1 MPGPVLMAFCTFLA
15 LYFDV
20 MPAQDDI
27 GEFRLTFWLPV
38 KTRKVAMNG
47 QIWLIATLLSAVAG
61 CESYSWS
68 VYNNPLIPDV
78 KQGQDCRVLV
88 FGLGGSV
95 DPTGREAMR
104 LGDITRVRNTEF
116 RVNTV
121 QGVGNECV
129 IAHGE

>member
-1 MPGPVLMAFCTFLA
+1 MAFCTAMFLA

-20 MPAQDDI
+20 LPAQDDI
-27 GEFRLTFWLPV
+27 TEFRLTFAFPS
-38 KTRKVAMNG
+38 KQERVAMNG
-47 QIWLIATLLSAVAG
+47 QMLLIATLLSAAAG

-68 VYNNPLIPDV
+68 VYNNPLIPDI

-88 FGLGGSV
+88 FGLGGSI
-95 DPTGREAMR
+95 DPTGRQAMR

-116 RVNTV
+116 RVNTI

>member
-1 MPGPVLMAFCTFLA
+1 MAFCTAMFLA

-20 MPAQDDI
+20 MLAQDDI
-27 GEFRLTFWLPV
+27 AEFRVTFGLPV
-38 KTRKVAMNG
+38 KIRKVAMNG

-116 RVNTV
+116 RVNTI

>member
-1 MPGPVLMAFCTFLA
+1 
-15 LYFDV
+15 
-20 MPAQDDI
+20 
-27 GEFRLTFWLPV
+27 
-38 KTRKVAMNG
+38 MNRR
-47 QIWLIATLLSAVAG
+47 ILLIAMLLTGVAG

-68 VYNNPLIPDV
+68 VYNNPSITDV

-95 DPTGREAMR
+95 DPTGIQAMR
-104 LGDITRVRNTEF
+104 LGSVTKVRSTEY
-116 RVNTV
+116 RVNTI

>member
-1 MPGPVLMAFCTFLA
+1 MAFCTFLA
-15 LYFDV
+15 LYFEV
-20 MPAQDDI
+20 MPTQDDI
-27 GEFRLTFWLPV
+27 GEFDSASL
-38 KTRKVAMNG
+38 KTRKVAMNR

>member
-1 MPGPVLMAFCTFLA
+1 LV
-15 LYFDV
+15 
-20 MPAQDDI
+20 
-27 GEFRLTFWLPV
+27 
-38 KTRKVAMNG
+38 
-47 QIWLIATLLSAVAG
+47 ATLLSAAAG

-68 VYNNPLIPDV
+68 VYNNPLIPDI

-116 RVNTV
+116 RVNRFKAWEMSVSSRTESNRLV
-121 QGVGNECV
+121 TSPSPRSTAPRQ
-129 IAHGE
+129 ASRRFLL

>member
-1 MPGPVLMAFCTFLA
+1 
-15 LYFDV
+15 
-20 MPAQDDI
+20 
-27 GEFRLTFWLPV
+27 
-38 KTRKVAMNG
+38 MNG
-47 QIWLIATLLSAVAG
+47 QLLLIATLLSAVAG

>member
-1 MPGPVLMAFCTFLA
+1 
-15 LYFDV
+15 
-20 MPAQDDI
+20 
-27 GEFRLTFWLPV
+27 
-38 KTRKVAMNG
+38 MNG
-47 QIWLIATLLSAVAG
+47 RTLLLAMLLPAVAG

-68 VYNNPLIPDV
+68 LYKNPLVADV

-95 DPTGREAMR
+95 DPTGIQAMR
-104 LGDITRVRNTEF
+104 LGGITKVRSTDY
-116 RVNTV
+116 RVNTL

>member
-1 MPGPVLMAFCTFLA
+1 
-15 LYFDV
+15 
-20 MPAQDDI
+20 
-27 GEFRLTFWLPV
+27 
-38 KTRKVAMNG
+38 MNG

-104 LGDITRVRNTEF
+104 LGGITRVRNTEF

-121 QGVGNECV
+121 QGVGNECI